1 MVEVVAEDGLMEV
14 KVELRPRLVELEVE
28 LRLVAEIEVNIKIEV
43 YFKCDVRVKL
53 RMKFGLMSRLPW

>member
-43 YFKCDVRVKL
+43 YFKCYVR
-53 RMKFGLMSRLPW
+53 G